1 MDERGCD
8 GANKIKAL
16 EKINSTEKHPML
28 WVDPF
33 SDKDLVWD
41 FAVWL
46 RALCGV
52 NAFQSVF
59 ILPIRLNC
67 FFTLIYWPWP

>member
-46 RALCGV
+46 GRFAALMLFNPCLSYP
-52 NAFQSVF
+52 SV
-59 ILPIRLNC
+59 
-67 FFTLIYWPWP
+67 